1 MQVLIIDDN
10 TEITDML
17 SFYLEDNGYQCIV
30 VNDGKEGLEAIKSQE
45 FDLTLL
51 DLAMPE
57 FSGMDIIKSLK
68 QDNLLGK
75 KKVVVLTASTLNQDD
90 IDSLIGDGVRT
101 VLKKPISLDEL
112 SSIMQQ
118 FDKNS

>member
-17 SFYLEDNGYQCIV
+17 SFYLEDNGYECIV

>member
-1 MQVLIIDDN
+1 MKVLIIDDN

-17 SFYLEDNGYQCIV
+17 SFYLEDNGYECKV

-68 QDNLLGK
+68 QDNLLEK
-75 KKVVVLTASTLNQDD
+75 NKVVVLIASTLNQDD
-90 IDSLIGDGVRT
+90 IDSLIRDGVRT